1 MQVRQVLLWIF
12 RVNLGLALIGYGL
25 AAVLSCTVAS
35 DAVRGCKR
43 LPGIEP
49 LITFLTLYVGWG
61 LVFVGWPC
69 LLLVGAI
76 ELRSSLKAFLG
87 RLTGR
92 REPSEEA

>member
-49 LITFLTLYVGWG
+49 LITFLTLDVGWG
-61 LVFVGWPC
+61 LVFVGVPC
-69 LLLVGAI
+69 LLLVRHRAAVEPESVSGSADGPARAI
-76 ELRSSLKAFLG
+76 
-87 RLTGR
+87 
-92 REPSEEA
+92 